1 MTTTDQTQQ
10 RTGRGTRAGKPA
22 PVRPRRPPMRGWLG
36 RGRGQSFYLQTPAE
50 WRGTTMQVCGLWPFA
65 VGAGTPMVGVP
76 FGRHIHTGATLCCDP
91 ISWYQRANLIGNPS
105 VFFLGRPGLGKTSAV
120 MRMAVGLSGYGV
132 IPLVLGSVRSG
143 PGPLRKQ
150 PPGHTGHVRKGS
162 R

>member
-50 WRGTTMQVCGLWPFA
+50 WRGTTMQVCGLWHFA

-120 MRMAVGLSGYGV
+120 MRMAVGLSGDGV
-132 IPLVLGSVRSG
+132 IPLVLGV
-143 PGPLRKQ
+143 
-150 PPGHTGHVRKGS
+150 
-162 R
+162 

>member
-1 MTTTDQTQQ
+1 
-10 RTGRGTRAGKPA
+10 
-22 PVRPRRPPMRGWLG
+22 MRGWLG

-105 VFFLGRPGLGKTSAV
+105 VFFLGRPGLGKTSAF

-132 IPLVLGSVRSG
+132 IPLVRSSCESTRHRYQSPIFKG
-143 PGPLRKQ
+143 EHFPLR
-150 PPGHTGHVRKGS
+150 GRRG
-162 R
+162 